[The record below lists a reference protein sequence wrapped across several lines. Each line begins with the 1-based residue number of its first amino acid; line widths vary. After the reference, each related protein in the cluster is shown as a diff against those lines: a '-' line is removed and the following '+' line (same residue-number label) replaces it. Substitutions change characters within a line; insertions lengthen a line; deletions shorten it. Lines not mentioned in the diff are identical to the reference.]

1 MAASTFPW
9 FYPPESALPRERE
22 HAPTMLPGDVLLDY
36 LPAEGLYRTWLSAPD
51 RSGHALSFPCSSGAS
66 GPLDATEQ
74 PTGHQLVAVDR
85 AILDYHDASGR
96 YRVLHCPPA
105 ELNQGF
111 PNPSCRKLGYG
122 VWPAGRVISY
132 LGGGRVMAWHRGTMN
147 YSVFSSADR
156 GEFPL
161 RNESHASF
169 FSPLGEGTLLGVH
182 NESQL
187 MHLRLAQG
195 EPGRC

>member
-36 LPAEGLYRTWLSAPD
+36 LPAEGLYRTWISAPD

-132 LGGGRVMAWHRGTMN
+132 LGGGRVMAWHR
-147 YSVFSSADR
+147 R
-156 GEFPL
+156 
-161 RNESHASF
+161 R
-169 FSPLGEGTLLGVH
+169 
-182 NESQL
+182 
-187 MHLRLAQG
+187 
-195 EPGRC
+195 